1 MDLGSVRELNP
12 RLNHALRL
20 LPERL
25 TPLHLVSTRRTRP
38 HWQEGWVEADDML
51 TGPREDLDDMSTEDS
66 DDTTSGSQEDSDD
79 DMSTGSQEDSD
90 DDMSTG
96 LQDDSDDMSSP
107 QEHAKL
113 ARMLLEH
120 GADVTVRDKDGRT
133 PFDLASS
140 DSGYEEV
147 AHVLLEHGAVPGT
160 QENMD

>member
-25 TPLHLVSTRRTRP
+25 APLHLVSIRRTRP

-79 DMSTGSQEDSD
+79 DMSSRSQED
-90 DDMSTG
+90 
-96 LQDDSDDMSSP
+96 LDDMSSP
-107 QEHAKL
+107 QQYAEL

-120 GADVTVRDKDGRT
+120 GADVTGQDKDGRT

>member
-51 TGPREDLDDMSTEDS
+51 TGPREDLDDDMSS
-66 DDTTSGSQEDSDD
+66 RSQED
-79 DMSTGSQEDSD
+79 
-90 DDMSTG
+90 
-96 LQDDSDDMSSP
+96 LDDMSSP
-107 QEHAKL
+107 QQYAEL
-113 ARMLLEH
+113 ARLLLEH
-120 GADVTVRDKDGRT
+120 GADVTGQDKDGRT